1 MNPPPKAGGLK
12 TSLRAGLNAGMAA
25 GLVLG
30 LVDGVGAGLRTGTH
44 GVVDWLGC
52 LAAAGLMYGLVF
64 AASGLLLALGLHVW
78 LRKFPLGERLSRV
91 LALLLGLGLFVGL
104 VWWTRPWVFPGL
116 SVTDPRRL
124 AVSAVLLPIGIALG
138 FVIVRLGA
146 RLPRGVRWAGAALVP
161 FAWLGGGAFLYSTS
175 SDTGELGRV
184 NDRTRALPNV
194 LLFVCD
200 AMRAD
205 KLGCYGDERVQTPRI
220 DALAKEGVVFERA
233 FVQAPFTGSSFGS
246 YFTGKYPRRH
256 GFVRMAPDTRMA
268 PNVTIASH
276 LKDAKLVGGG
286 TLERDDYHCVTFMTG
301 ALSTSAGLARGFDS
315 YFESFMGHHLV
326 DVDDP
331 WSLFSSELLLYIA
344 RTKLA
349 QKFDATPVASEA
361 SRWLRANGTKR
372 FFAMVHLF
380 ATHTPY
386 DPPPE
391 IRALYNDPD
400 YKGPVSVFRSDH
412 AFAIHE
418 GRAKP
423 TEADERQ
430 IRDLYDGGVTY
441 TDRQIELVLRELE
454 AQGRLDDTLV
464 IVTADHGE
472 ELGEHGVWEHNHMY
486 QSNLRV
492 PLVLHWPRKLPL
504 GKRSDALVESI
515 DLLPTLCDV
524 LGLELPVQ
532 AKPDEDEQGRD
543 YGKIDGKS
551 VLPLL
556 DGRASAIR
564 EFSFA
569 ENGIEMSVQDLRWK
583 LVVPAVDGDNRPLE
597 LAGESLESLSTR
609 GIARPRL
616 YDLENDPQERAN
628 VLEKAPDEA
637 RRLLAALAEWD
648 ASLPIPR
655 LEILMSERDV
665 TENARRMAELGYGD
679 GVGKDLPKAP
689 EKQ

>member
-1 MNPPPKAGGLK
+1 M
-12 TSLRAGLNAGMAA
+12 
-25 GLVLG
+25 
-30 LVDGVGAGLRTGTH
+30 
-44 GVVDWLGC
+44 
-52 LAAAGLMYGLVF
+52 
-64 AASGLLLALGLHVW
+64 
-78 LRKFPLGERLSRV
+78 
-91 LALLLGLGLFVGL
+91 
-104 VWWTRPWVFPGL
+104 
-116 SVTDPRRL
+116 
-124 AVSAVLLPIGIALG
+124 
-138 FVIVRLGA
+138 
-146 RLPRGVRWAGAALVP
+146 
-161 FAWLGGGAFLYSTS
+161 
-175 SDTGELGRV
+175 
-184 NDRTRALPNV
+184 
-194 LLFVCD
+194 
-200 AMRAD
+200 
-205 KLGCYGDERVQTPRI
+205 QTPRI

-276 LKDAKLVGGG
+276 LKDAQLVGGG
-286 TLERDDYHCVTFMTG
+286 ALERDDYHCVTFMTG

-326 DVDDP
+326 DVDNP

-349 QKFDATPVASEA
+349 QKLDATPVASEA
-361 SRWLRANGTKR
+361 SRWLRSNGNKR

-391 IRALYNDPD
+391 IRALYNDPN
-400 YKGPVSVFRSDH
+400 YQGPVSVFRSDH

-423 TEADERQ
+423 SEADERQ

-441 TDRQIELVLRELE
+441 TDRQIALVLRELE
-454 AQGRLDDTLV
+454 EQGRLDDTLV

-504 GKRSDALVESI
+504 GKRTDALVESV

-524 LGLELPVQ
+524 LGLELPAQ
-532 AKPDEDEQGRD
+532 AKPDADAQGRD
-543 YGKIDGKS
+543 YAKIDGQS

-583 LVVPAVDGDNRPLE
+583 LVVPAVDSENRALSLE
-597 LAGESLESLSTR
+597 GETLESLRQR
-609 GIARPRL
+609 GVASPRL
-616 YDLENDPQERAN
+616 YDLENDPLERRNVIDTATQEAQ
-628 VLEKAPDEA
+628 
-637 RRLLAALAEWD
+637 RLLAALAEWD
-648 ASLPIPR
+648 TSMPIPR
-655 LEILMSERDV
+655 IEILLSPRDV

-689 EKQ
+689 EQQ